1 MLTISWP
8 QFPTSLG
15 LIEGMGP
22 KATNQVRN
30 IGEDI
35 ARAAREA
42 ADAAARRAREEADRM
57 RDFFLRQQQE
67 NERRRAEQAAAEERA
82 REAQRQAVIN
92 RKRDSIRNERDYNIY
107 FVESV
112 AGSQKKLLNG
122 MSIVPGANNVISFM
136 IDFRGVNR
144 GNSQT
149 NNWNQVVGL
158 TTDPNGGDQRY
169 LGVWICPGTNTLH
182 IRTETEA
189 NGNDNISDC
198 AHPLSV
204 GLHRIDIIGI
214 TNGNLNQV
222 YWVYDNG
229 NLFANPTI
237 TGKQERG
244 LTSPVYVF
252 SSYNNF
258 KHVSELGHRVSPLI
272 IMTGNGGQYNNQ
284 LVINGLNA
292 FYDQLNYLH
301 RM

>member
-1 MLTISWP
+1 MLTIPSL
-8 QFPTSLG
+8 QFPGFIGS
-15 LIEGMGP
+15 IEGMGQN
-22 KATNQVRN
+22 ASNQVKQ
-30 IGEDI
+30 IGDPF
-35 ARAAREA
+35 RAVREA
-42 ADAAARRAREEADRM
+42 AEAAARRAQEEAERM
-57 RDFFLRQQQE
+57 RNLLLQRQRDE
-67 NERRRAEQAAAEERA
+67 ERRRAEQAAAEERA

-92 RKRDSIRNERDYNIY
+92 RKRDNIRNERDYNIY
-107 FVESV
+107 FAENVV
-112 AGSQKKLLNG
+112 GSQKKIFNG

-136 IDFRGVNR
+136 IDFKGVNR
-144 GNSQT
+144 GNQQT

-258 KHVSELGHRVSPLI
+258 KHVSELGYRVSPLI

-301 RM
+301 NM